1 MNQKQKCKK
10 GKIIPNGVSL
20 EKHENN
26 TIVFFTNLGYTVEL
40 IPPVLTPNSKTPDL
54 MMLGQPWEMKSPLS
68 NSKNAIERSFKK
80 AAQQS
85 ENIILDLRR
94 TTAKSTEAIKIYEKL
109 FNGSKRVRKMK
120 IITKNQELKEYN
132 KKWA

>member
-54 MMLGQPWEMKSPLS
+54 MMLGQPWEMKNPLS

-132 KKWA
+132 KK